1 MAYKIIKI
9 EFLIAF
15 TKLKLAMLNCYIYIA
30 ENINKLKN
38 KCLKLKKQYE
48 SYVQNIDNKKQ

>member
-1 MAYKIIKI
+1 MVYKIIKI

-15 TKLKLAMLNCYIYIA
+15 TNLKLAMLNCYIYIA
-30 ENINKLKN
+30 EKVNKLKN

-48 SYVQNIDNKKQ
+48 LYVQNIDNKKQ